1 MAKVKQNLD
10 LLREQYVRLQARYN
24 ELEQKHNKLLASS
37 GGEGGSADGYVS
49 RLIAMSN
56 NLYDKPLYRCVSVC
70 VSVCAC
76 MCLRVC
82 MHVSVYVCL
91 CVVFAIVRCVCSV
104 YTYARMYMYVCASYV
119 FTSHMTTHSDVIIKL
134 ADRQMPGHRLILA
147 TRSSG
152 WDHQDDRMSHTKEL
166 DLSHLSPNVAV
177 TIIKWVYTDQ
187 VQLPQDEAFV
197 TETLVGAEKYKLV
210 ELKEK

>member
-1 MAKVKQNLD
+1 M
-10 LLREQYVRLQARYN
+10 RLQARYN

-37 GGEGGSADGYVS
+37 GGEGGSVDGYVS

-56 NLYDKPLYRCVSVC
+56 NLYDKPLYRFVCDVC
-70 VSVCAC
+70 VRAC
-76 MCLRVC
+76 MRVC
-82 MHVSVYVCL
+82 VL
-91 CVVFAIVRCVCSV
+91 
-104 YTYARMYMYVCASYV
+104 
-119 FTSHMTTHSDVIIKL
+119 FTSHVTTHSDVIIKL

-152 WDHQDDRMSHTKEL
+152 WDNQDDRMSHTKEL

-177 TIIKWVYTDQ
+177 TIIKWAYTDQ

>member
-1 MAKVKQNLD
+1 MI
-10 LLREQYVRLQARYN
+10 
-24 ELEQKHNKLLASS
+24 
-37 GGEGGSADGYVS
+37 S
-49 RLIAMSN
+49 R
-56 NLYDKPLYRCVSVC
+56 CTGCVC
-70 VSVCAC
+70 V
-76 MCLRVC
+76 
-82 MHVSVYVCL
+82 
-91 CVVFAIVRCVCSV
+91 CVCVCSL
-104 YTYARMYMYVCASYV
+104 
-119 FTSHMTTHSDVIIKL
+119 FTSHITFAHSDVIIKL

-152 WDHQDDRMSHTKEL
+152 WDNQDDRMSHTKEL

-197 TETLVGAEKYKLV
+197 SETLVGAEKYKLV